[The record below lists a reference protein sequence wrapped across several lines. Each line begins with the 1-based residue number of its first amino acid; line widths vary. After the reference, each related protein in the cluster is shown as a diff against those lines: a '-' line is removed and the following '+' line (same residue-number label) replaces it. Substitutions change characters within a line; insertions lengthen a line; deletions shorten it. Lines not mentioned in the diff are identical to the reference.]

1 VEQRASPRA
10 VGFAIEGGSLGA
22 VATDDGGL
30 PCDRAIIAAGIGSAA
45 LARLAR
51 DRVPLI
57 AERGYHVVIP
67 DPSLGIRA
75 GLMPSDGQMG
85 VVSTPQG
92 LRLAGPVEL
101 AAPTVAPDWR
111 RAEILLG
118 YARKMF
124 PELAPRFDA
133 ASVDRWMGNRPS
145 TPDGLPCI
153 GLASASTDIVHAFGH
168 AHTGLTQ
175 APATA
180 ELVAALIGAHEPPF
194 DPAPYAAHRFAR

>member
-1 VEQRASPRA
+1 
-10 VGFAIEGGSLGA
+10 
-22 VATDDGGL
+22 
-30 PCDRAIIAAGIGSAA
+30 
-45 LARLAR
+45 
-51 DRVPLI
+51 VPLI

-67 DPSLGIRA
+67 GPSLGIRA
-75 GLMPSDGQMG
+75 SLMPSDGQMG

-101 AAPTVAPDWR
+101 AAPTAAPDWR

-145 TPDGLPCI
+145 KPDGLPCI
-153 GLASASTDIVHAFGH
+153 SVDRYRARFR
-168 AHTGLTQ
+168 
-175 APATA
+175 PRPY
-180 ELVAALIGAHEPPF
+180 GA
-194 DPAPYAAHRFAR
+194 DPGTSDGGTCRGADRRA